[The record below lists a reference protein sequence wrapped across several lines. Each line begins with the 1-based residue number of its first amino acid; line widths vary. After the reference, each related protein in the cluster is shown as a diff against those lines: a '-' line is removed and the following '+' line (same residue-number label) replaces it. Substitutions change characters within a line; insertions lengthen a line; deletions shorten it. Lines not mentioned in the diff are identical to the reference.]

1 MKPKVYAHSPY
12 IGTTG
17 YNNHT
22 RDFFRH
28 LSKNIDLKVRHF
40 SVGKSWEGYNDEPH
54 NKESYLNDIDKKLLV
69 EQTIHYNDLRKDLPI
84 YKNYQNDF
92 KLLANTYNVR

>member
-1 MKPKVYAHSPY
+1 MEKPKVYAHTSY

-28 LSKNIDLKVRHF
+28 LSKYLDLKVRNY
-40 SVGKSWEGYNDEPH
+40 SVGKSWDGLKDDPHGDEDYI
-54 NKESYLNDIDKKLLV
+54 EEIDKKLLTK
-69 EQTIHYNDLRKDLPI
+69 QTLWTEEGTRDDFSI
-84 YKNYQNDF
+84 YKEYSNRF
-92 KLLANTYNVR
+92 